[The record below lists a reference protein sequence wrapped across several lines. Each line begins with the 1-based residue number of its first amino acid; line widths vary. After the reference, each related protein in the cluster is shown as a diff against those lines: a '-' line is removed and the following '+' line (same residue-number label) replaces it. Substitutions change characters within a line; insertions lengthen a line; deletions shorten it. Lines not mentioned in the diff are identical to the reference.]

1 MSLARTLATS
11 LVRATVPWHIPPALP
26 RRLRTA
32 LPAPTA
38 ASWHLLNHRRAFV
51 TTPHARREQP
61 ASPEDDSALPQVGY
75 NSSSSTPIGQI
86 ERRLRITFTCTAS
99 VTPEGKTE
107 AEASACGH
115 RSSHEFARRS
125 YEKGVVIIQCPG
137 CGNRHLIGECGSEI
151 VSP

>member
-1 MSLARTLATS
+1 MALARTLAHP
-11 LVRATVPWHIPPALP
+11 LVRAAAPSRIAPALP

-32 LPAPTA
+32 LPAPTV
-38 ASWHLLNHRRAFV
+38 ASWHLLNHRRTFHN
-51 TTPHARREQP
+51 TPYTYREAP
-61 ASPEDDSALPQVGY
+61 PIPGDDGALPQVGY

-99 VTPEGKTE
+99 VTPEGQPG
-107 AEASACGH
+107 APASACGH

-137 CGNRHLIGECGSEI
+137 CGNRHLIGE
-151 VSP
+151 